1 MGSFISKLITF
12 NVFTTKL
19 NVFGNN
25 RKKANKPVEMDYVS
39 FDTLNNDSIDNQVL
53 KS

>member
-1 MGSFISKLITF
+1 MGSLISKFINF

-19 NVFGNN
+19 NVFGNKQ
-25 RKKANKPVEMDYVS
+25 KKSDKPVEMDYVS
-39 FDTLNNDSIDNQVL
+39 FDTLNNEIDNQLL